1 MSGFFS
7 CNLGNGSKDAPM
19 DKARTG
25 LQQGMNKG
33 EFLAFEG
40 LLYIACEASQR
51 PALAAMQKIIKTSKH
66 QWSRQLVL

>member
-1 MSGFFS
+1 
-7 CNLGNGSKDAPM
+7 M

-66 QWSRQLVL
+66 Q